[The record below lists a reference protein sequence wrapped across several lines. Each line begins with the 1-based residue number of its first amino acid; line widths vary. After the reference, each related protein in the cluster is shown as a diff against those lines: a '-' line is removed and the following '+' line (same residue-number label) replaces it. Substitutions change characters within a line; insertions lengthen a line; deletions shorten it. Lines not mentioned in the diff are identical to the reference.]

1 METSV
6 FRSGTFCPCEANTVI
21 NIHQIKFSF
30 SALSTETA
38 WRCSWVSVPKS
49 FRLQTPKQCY
59 LWMRQPRIAQNS
71 TSRADIQFGC
81 QIFGDIC
88 EKSSRKGCI
97 QTGSNKIY
105 ISVLYIYIY
114 GILYIYIYIYIT
126 YQIFIPIRLTTR
138 IEKYSKLLWSQD

>member
-38 WRCSWVSVPKS
+38 WRCIWVSVPKS

-97 QTGSNKIY
+97 QTGSNKIS
-105 ISVLYIYIY
+105 IP
-114 GILYIYIYIYIT
+114 ILYIYIYFIHLYIYLYHVPNI
-126 YQIFIPIRLTTR
+126 YRRLTTR
-138 IEKYSKLLWSQD
+138 IEKYSKLSWSQD